1 MEGRYGLSAA
11 ALKYLAALFMLVDH
25 MGVVFPTMLS
35 DMGLPTWADLLP
47 RLIGRLA
54 FPIFAY
60 FVAEGCRR
68 TRFFSRYLIRL
79 GLFAFL
85 SQVPFTLATGT
96 LGGSVILTFFLAA
109 GSVWGFER
117 AIQAG
122 RGPAAASLPLLVAC
136 VLALVSNCDYGFP
149 AVLLIFALYLQG
161 EDRKRLLICLGIGI
175 ALIYLVYQPFV
186 GLLTLIPYM
195 KVIALFPTI
204 LLTLLKSADT
214 GESFW
219 LLLFYLFLVFALVQM
234 IEDMLLVPR
243 IMGRITGL
251 NPAIIL
257 LSLSVWGTLLGI
269 TGMVIALPV
278 TSLMLAYYRRYRLY
292 RDGQDE
298 AGELSSLSSLFP
310 FSGPSQAAPQP
321 TDEPPAPAEKADG
334 GEGQ

>member
-35 DMGLPTWADLLP
+35 DMGLPAWADLLP

-161 EDRKRLLICLGIGI
+161 EDWKRLLICLGIGI

-186 GLLTLIPYM
+186 GLLTLPWLSGET
-195 KVIALFPTI
+195 IAQYLLDVFPAYG
-204 LLTLLKSADT
+204 LLWLCASA
-214 GESFW
+214 S
-219 LLLFYLFLVFALVQM
+219 LLLLAGYRGQLGIQSKWFFYVFY
-234 IEDMLLVPR
+234 
-243 IMGRITGL
+243 
-251 NPAIIL
+251 PAH
-257 LSLSVWGTLLGI
+257 LLGLWALS
-269 TGMVIALPV
+269 MVL
-278 TSLMLAYYRRYRLY
+278 
-292 RDGQDE
+292 
-298 AGELSSLSSLFP
+298 
-310 FSGPSQAAPQP
+310 
-321 TDEPPAPAEKADG
+321 K
-334 GEGQ
+334 